1 MSTREYFYNE
11 DELQGFQE
19 LTFET
24 TNNNPVEIELNQPVE
39 YSVTKVGN
47 HHAVRIVIDK
57 KQFTALAKKWLASV
71 NCEP

>member
-24 TNNNPVEIELNQPVE
+24 INNNPVEIEVHQPEE

-47 HHAVRIVIDK
+47 HHSVRIVVDK
-57 KQFTALAKKWLASV
+57 QQFTALAKKLLASV
-71 NCEP
+71 NCES